1 MKCSC
6 CHAAM
11 AEETCD
17 MEKLYFCINLT
28 KTFLR
33 LLMMQKQTRFDLALS
48 QIAGKRRS
56 LLRK

>member
-17 MEKLYFCINLT
+17 MEKLYFCINV
-28 KTFLR
+28 KCER
-33 LLMMQKQTRFDLALS
+33 YRIRVKNS
-48 QIAGKRRS
+48 
-56 LLRK
+56 